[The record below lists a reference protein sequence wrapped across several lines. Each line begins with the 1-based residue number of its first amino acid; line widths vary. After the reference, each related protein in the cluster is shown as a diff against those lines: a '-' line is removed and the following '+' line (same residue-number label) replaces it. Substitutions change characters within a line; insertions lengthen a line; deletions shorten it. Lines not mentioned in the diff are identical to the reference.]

1 MKVINRHLEW
11 VILLTGLVLMAF
23 LNPYST
29 ETSWC
34 LIDLLGFSYCPGAG
48 LGHSI
53 AFLFRGEIINSLE
66 ANLIG
71 PIAVVVLSLRVIN
84 IWKNLIVTHK
94 SDLMENYHA

>member
-11 VILLTGLVLMAF
+11 VVLLTGLVLMAF

-66 ANLIG
+66 ANLMG

-84 IWKNLIVTHK
+84 IWKNLIVTHN

>member
-11 VILLTGLVLMAF
+11 VVLLTGLVLMAF

-29 ETSWC
+29 KTSWC
-34 LIDLLGFSYCPGAG
+34 LIDLLGITYCPGTG

-53 AFLFRGEIINSLE
+53 AFLFRGEIIKSLE

-71 PIAVVVLSLRVIN
+71 PIAVVVLSLRVIK
-84 IWKNLIVTHK
+84 IWKNLISTIN
-94 SDLMENYHA
+94 SDIMENYHA